1 MYIDFHKYN
10 YDLVPTDKRAEYI
23 KRDKDSYKQVLQKW
37 FGDNVD
43 DIVER
48 KWEIN
53 EIHYLKNISDFI
65 KLIREAEQLYEL
77 GFFTGCI
84 ALIGVASEDFLKYLA
99 ITLGKPQ
106 YESLT
111 QHNRLTNLKNDN
123 LISTSTHSLLDSI
136 RGIRNDCLHYNQNFK
151 QKTNAELKTDALTA
165 LNNLKDTLK
174 DILGDTSSI
183 SANDFTSII
192 TGIGSGEDIKNT
204 DEIAVK
210 VKNAVSHLLKFPI
223 AFDPKTKLQVR
234 TSLYLVKEV
243 DEDFD
248 EISLQDFGNGLIAIV
263 EYPESERTYYKDKE
277 LKENDKVVATLFSII
292 DQNGLTAEWRLLDID
307 KV

>member
-84 ALIGVASEDFLKYLA
+84 ALVGVASEDFLKYLA

-123 LISTSTHSLLDSI
+123 LISASTHSLLDSI
-136 RGIRNDCLHYNQNFK
+136 RSIRNDCLHYNQNFK

-174 DILGDTSSI
+174 DILGYTSAI

-192 TGIGSGEDIKNT
+192 TGIGSGDDIKNT

-223 AFDPKTKLQVR
+223 AFDPKTKLQVK

-263 EYPESERTYYKDKE
+263 EYPESERTYYQDKE